1 MAADERLLDSAANI
15 WVILSNDI
23 LAHFGA
29 YKVWP
34 RLEQMVFSKH
44 LKDFS
49 REGVCW
55 SAIRQPYQGLTGVHK
70 ERLWR
75 WISKLLQNDPVD
87 CWEKCVE
94 STRLAWMVGIDWQL

>member
-34 RLEQMVFSKH
+34 RLEQMGFSKH
-44 LKDFS
+44 LKDFF
-49 REGVCW
+49 REGVC
-55 SAIRQPYQGLTGVHK
+55 
-70 ERLWR
+70 
-75 WISKLLQNDPVD
+75 
-87 CWEKCVE
+87 
-94 STRLAWMVGIDWQL
+94 